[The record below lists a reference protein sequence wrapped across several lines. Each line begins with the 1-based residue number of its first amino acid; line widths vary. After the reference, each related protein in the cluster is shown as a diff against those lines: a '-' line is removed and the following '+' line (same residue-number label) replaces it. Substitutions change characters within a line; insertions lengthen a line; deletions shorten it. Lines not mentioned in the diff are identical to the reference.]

1 MQKSIIQDGKVL
13 KDKQEV
19 ELTALEYKILVMLF
33 ENKGKIITREQIL
46 SYIWDNE
53 ENFVN
58 DNTLTVYI
66 KRIREKIE
74 KDPNKPEIIKT
85 VRGLGYKIE
94 RQGRND
100 RDVPNRF
107 KMKQKGQTL
116 KKEKYEY

>member
-1 MQKSIIQDGKVL
+1 MQKLIIQHGKVL

-33 ENKGKIITREQIL
+33 ENRGKIITREQIL

-85 VRGLGYKIE
+85 VRGLGYKME
-94 RQGRND
+94 RQGCAKSFQNET
-100 RDVPNRF
+100 
-107 KMKQKGQTL
+107 KGTDL
-116 KKEKYEY
+116 KKGEI